1 MPKAIN
7 PYVVPQNIHASIFIM
22 KVSAFVVIN
31 KRGNKKE
38 MADARY
44 FLLEIMIDIPRT
56 AAIAGMIP
64 IVSKNGFISI

>member
-1 MPKAIN
+1 
-7 PYVVPQNIHASIFIM
+7 M
-22 KVSAFVVIN
+22 KVSTFVVIN

-44 FLLEIMIDIPRT
+44 FFLEIMIDIPST

-64 IVSKNGFISI
+64 IVSRNGFI